1 MKRNKKEIIHYL
13 SNKYNLPIKKVE
25 QMVNYQ
31 FKYVSNI
38 INLGK
43 FEGIRIP
50 YFGLFSVNPNRVKHL
65 TKLKANKDN
74 ETE

>member
-25 QMVNYQ
+25 QMINYQ
-31 FKYVSNI
+31 FK
-38 INLGK
+38 NLGN

-65 TKLKANKDN
+65 TKLKNTAKSKK
-74 ETE
+74 

>member
-25 QMVNYQ
+25 QMINYQ
-31 FKYVSNI
+31 FKYVSSI
-38 INLGK
+38 INLGN

-50 YFGLFSVNPNRVKHL
+50 YFGLFSVNPSRVKHL
-65 TKLKANKDN
+65 TKLKDNKDN
-74 ETE
+74 ETK

>member
-25 QMVNYQ
+25 QMINYQ
-31 FKYVSNI
+31 FKYVSSV
-38 INLGK
+38 INLGN

-65 TKLKANKDN
+65 TKLKNTAKSKK
-74 ETE
+74 